1 MKFVEAEL
9 QAIEENGTINK
20 LNKKHETKE
29 GTKKSKKFKKSRAK
43 K

>member
-20 LNKKHETKE
+20 LNKKHETKS
-29 GTKKSKKFKKSRAK
+29 TKKSKKFKKSRAK